1 MLKKYRG
8 LLIVTSFIILI
19 PMLIGFGLWD
29 QLPDQIP
36 THWNMQG
43 EIDGYSSKL
52 FAIVVLPLILV
63 GVQWLCTLGTLT
75 DPKNKNIA
83 DKLWKLVLWIC
94 PVISLV
100 LGYVTYG
107 TVLGMQIDIN
117 AIMPIFVGLLFMIIG
132 NYLPKCQQSY
142 TVGIKIPWTLNSEE
156 NWNKTHRFA
165 GPCWMI
171 AGFLSAV
178 LGMLGLMVPM
188 LICLIVMVFVPV
200 VYSYMYYVKYEKDKE
215 E

>member
-63 GVQWLCTLGTLT
+63 GVQWLCTLGTLA

>member
-19 PMLIGFGLWD
+19 PMLIGLGLWD

-63 GVQWLCTLGTLT
+63 GVQWLCTLGTLA

-94 PVISLV
+94 PVISLL
-100 LGYVTYG
+100 LGYITYG

-117 AIMPIFVGLLFMIIG
+117 MIMPIFMGLLFMIIG

-165 GPCWMI
+165 GMLWVAGGVLVLI
-171 AGFLSAV
+171 ASFLKVIIMLPVIIIVCAV
-178 LGMLGLMVPM
+178 LPM
-188 LICLIVMVFVPV
+188 
-200 VYSYMYYVKYEKDKE
+200 VYSYVYYRKY
-215 E
+215 

>member
-19 PMLIGFGLWD
+19 PMLIGFGLWN

-63 GVQWLCTLGTLT
+63 GVQWLCTLGTLA

-100 LGYVTYG
+100 LGYITYG

-117 AIMPIFVGLLFMIIG
+117 MIMPIFMGLLFMVIG
-132 NYLPKCQQSY
+132 NYLPKCKQSY

-171 AGFLSAV
+171 GGIATIFT
-178 LGMLGLMVPM
+178 GLFEKEILLFVIA
-188 LICLIVMVFVPV
+188 LVMVFVPII
-200 VYSYMYYVKYEKDKE
+200 YSYMYYVKYEKDKE

>member
-63 GVQWLCTLGTLT
+63 GVQWLCTLGTLA

-94 PVISLV
+94 PVISLL
-100 LGYVTYG
+100 LGYITYG

-117 AIMPIFVGLLFMIIG
+117 AIMPIFMGLLFMVIG
-132 NYLPKCQQSY
+132 NYLPKCKQSY

>member
-63 GVQWLCTLGTLT
+63 GVQWFCTIVTLS

-100 LGYVTYG
+100 LGYITYG

-117 AIMPIFVGLLFMIIG
+117 IIMPIFMGLLFMVIG

-188 LICLIVMVFVPV
+188 LICLIVMVSIPV

>member
-63 GVQWLCTLGTLT
+63 GVQWLCTLGTLA

-83 DKLWKLVLWIC
+83 DKLWKLVLRIC
-94 PVISLV
+94 PVISLL

-107 TVLGMQIDIN
+107 TVLGMQMDIN
-117 AIMPIFVGLLFMIIG
+117 MIMPIFWGLLFMIIG

-142 TVGIKIPWTLNSEE
+142 TVGIKVPWTLNSEE

-165 GPCWMI
+165 GPFWMI

-200 VYSYMYYVKYEKDKE
+200 IYSYMYYVKYEKDKE

>member
-63 GVQWLCTLGTLT
+63 GVQWLCTLGTLA

-94 PVISLV
+94 PVISLL
-100 LGYVTYG
+100 LGYITYG

-117 AIMPIFVGLLFMIIG
+117 AIMPIFMGLLFMVIG
-132 NYLPKCQQSY
+132 NYLPKCKQSY

-200 VYSYMYYVKYEKDKE
+200 IYSYMYYVKYEKDNE

>member
-52 FAIVVLPLILV
+52 FAIVVLPFILV
-63 GVQWLCTLGTLT
+63 GVQWFCTIATLA
-75 DPKNKNIA
+75 DPKNKNIT

-94 PVISLV
+94 PVISLL

-107 TVLGMQIDIN
+107 TVLGMRMDVN
-117 AIMPIFVGLLFMIIG
+117 MIMPIFMGLLFMIIG

-188 LICLIVMVFVPV
+188 LICLIVIVSIPV

>member
-63 GVQWLCTLGTLT
+63 GVQWLCTLGTLA

-94 PVISLV
+94 PVISLL
-100 LGYVTYG
+100 LGYITYG

-117 AIMPIFVGLLFMIIG
+117 MIMPIFMGLLFMIIG

-200 VYSYMYYVKYEKDKE
+200 IYSYMYYVKYEKDKVE
-215 E
+215 

>member
-19 PMLIGFGLWD
+19 PMLIGFGLWN

-63 GVQWLCTLGTLT
+63 GVQWLCTLGTLA

-100 LGYVTYG
+100 LGYITYG

-117 AIMPIFVGLLFMIIG
+117 MIMPIFMGLLFMIIG

-200 VYSYMYYVKYEKDKE
+200 IYSYMYYVKYEKNKE

>member
-63 GVQWLCTLGTLT
+63 GVQWLCTLGTLA
-75 DPKNKNIA
+75 DPKNKNIS

-94 PVISLV
+94 PVISLL
-100 LGYVTYG
+100 LGYITYG

-117 AIMPIFVGLLFMIIG
+117 AIMPIFMGLLFMVIG
-132 NYLPKCQQSY
+132 NYLPKCKQSY

-200 VYSYMYYVKYEKDKE
+200 IYSYMYYVKYEKDNE

>member
-52 FAIVVLPLILV
+52 FAIVVLPFILV
-63 GVQWLCTLGTLT
+63 GVQWFCTIATLA
-75 DPKNKNIA
+75 DPKNKNIT

-94 PVISLV
+94 PVISLL

-107 TVLGMQIDIN
+107 TVLGMRMDVN
-117 AIMPIFVGLLFMIIG
+117 MIMPIFMGLLFMIIG

-188 LICLIVMVFVPV
+188 LICLIVMVSIPV

>member
-63 GVQWLCTLGTLT
+63 GVQWLCTLGTLA

-94 PVISLV
+94 PVISLL
-100 LGYVTYG
+100 LGYITYG

-117 AIMPIFVGLLFMIIG
+117 AIMPIFMGLLFMVIG
-132 NYLPKCQQSY
+132 NYLPKCKQSY

-200 VYSYMYYVKYEKDKE
+200 IYSYMYYVKYEKDKE

>member
-63 GVQWLCTLGTLT
+63 GVQWLCTLGTLA

-94 PVISLV
+94 PVISLL
-100 LGYVTYG
+100 LGYITYG
-107 TVLGMQIDIN
+107 NVLGMQMDIN
-117 AIMPIFVGLLFMIIG
+117 MITPIFMGLLFMIIG

-178 LGMLGLMVPM
+178 LGMLGFMVPM

>member
-63 GVQWLCTLGTLT
+63 GVQWLCTLGTLA

-94 PVISLV
+94 PVISLL
-100 LGYVTYG
+100 LGYITYG

-117 AIMPIFVGLLFMIIG
+117 MIMPIFMGLLFMIIG

-142 TVGIKIPWTLNSEE
+142 TVGIKIPWTLNSED

-200 VYSYMYYVKYEKDKE
+200 IYSYMYYVKYEKDNE

>member
-19 PMLIGFGLWD
+19 PMLIGFGLWN

-63 GVQWLCTLGTLT
+63 GVQWLCTLGTLA

-100 LGYVTYG
+100 LGYITYG

-117 AIMPIFVGLLFMIIG
+117 MITPIFMGLLFMVIG
-132 NYLPKCQQSY
+132 NYLPKCKQSY

-178 LGMLGLMVPM
+178 LGMLGFMVPM
-188 LICLIVMVFVPV
+188 LICLIVIVFVPV